1 MLFRKIF
8 VFVLIVYAVLAVVSL
23 PFGLASSMD
32 AASIGCFLLLFLIGL
47 VSVCTAMI
55 LNRLDDLKKAFS
67 KEEDLSSD
75 DNNP

>member
-1 MLFRKIF
+1 MRFRRIF
-8 VFVLIVYAVLAVVSL
+8 VFVLIVYAVLVLVSL

-32 AASIGCFLLLFLIGL
+32 AASIACFLLLFLIGL

-55 LNRLDDLKKAFS
+55 LNRLDELKKAPS
-67 KEEDLSSD
+67 KAEDSPSD

>member
-1 MLFRKIF
+1 MRFQRIF
-8 VFVLIVYAVLAVVSL
+8 VFVLIVYAVLALVSL

-55 LNRLDDLKKAFS
+55 LNRLDDLKKVLS
-67 KEEDLSSD
+67 KEKDLSSD